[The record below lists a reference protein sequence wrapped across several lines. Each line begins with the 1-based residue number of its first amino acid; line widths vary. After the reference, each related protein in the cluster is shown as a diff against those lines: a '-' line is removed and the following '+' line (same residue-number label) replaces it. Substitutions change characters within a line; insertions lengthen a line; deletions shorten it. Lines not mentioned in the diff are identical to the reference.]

1 MIMAIGAAAGAA
13 IGGIAASAG
22 ATAATVAAV
31 TAVSVAAVNGLI
43 IGAVVGAATS
53 AITGGDILKG
63 ALIGGGIGAVTG
75 GFGEWLS
82 PAAGAAGS
90 GGGGA
95 IPSLEA
101 AMEAGLP
108 ASTTAADTLIA
119 GAGGVTPATAA
130 ASTGMTAGLPS
141 STTAADALMA
151 QHGGVSPGAG
161 AITGATAG
169 EVGIPPAGGATGAT
183 AGGTAG
189 GTAGAAKGGLI
200 SSITGA
206 DSFTKAMLISGGM
219 QALGS
224 GITAATQPDQ
234 EALLEK
240 NAALA
245 EQGRIAAMSQ
255 PGSVLNRWK
264 QILDRSTISD
274 AYSRYK
280 INTGATTVSK
290 PLATKTG
297 LLAEGGAA

>member
-1 MIMAIGAAAGAA
+1 MAIGAAAGVA

-82 PAAGAAGS
+82 PAAAATEGAVS
-90 GGGGA
+90 GGMTALEAELGITGGA
-95 IPSLEA
+95 SGSLEA
-101 AMEAGLP
+101 SIAAGVDATTAGL
-108 ASTTAADTLIA
+108 D
-119 GAGGVTPATAA
+119 TAA
-130 ASTGMTAGLPS
+130 ANSALAGPVLYDQNYVPGLVEGEAGYKPPVVTGGS
-141 STTAADALMA
+141 AAAPPT
-151 QHGGVSPGAG
+151 GVKPP
-161 AITGATAG
+161 T
-169 EVGIPPAGGATGAT
+169 PAGGA
-183 AGGTAG
+183 GG
-189 GTAGAAKGGLI
+189 AKGGLI